1 MQFQFSQQQIDFLD
15 MALIVKHDYQTTFE
29 KIDCRMRGIYG
40 LGLKQWWNKAMGP
53 IK

>member
-1 MQFQFSQQQIDFLD
+1 MTAALRGCIPVFSTANSFFLD

-40 LGLKQWWNKAMGP
+40 LGSKQW
-53 IK
+53 